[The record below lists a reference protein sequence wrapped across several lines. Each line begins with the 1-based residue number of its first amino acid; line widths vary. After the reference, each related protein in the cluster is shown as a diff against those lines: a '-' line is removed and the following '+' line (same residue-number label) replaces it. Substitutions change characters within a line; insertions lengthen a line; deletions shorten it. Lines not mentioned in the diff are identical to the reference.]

1 MNRTLKFRVWD
12 VKDKKFLNP
21 SDIAIN
27 GNGNLLI
34 TDSGWYENFENQN
47 LSDYVVQQ
55 FTELYDNNKKP
66 IYEGDRVRF
75 GYSENHEFFGEVI
88 YLEDRAS
95 FGVRYKNTF
104 ETLED
109 VPMDHMK
116 YFEVIGNIFET
127 ENYKKVY
134 SDDVKPSGKK
144 YNSVSEI
151 MKDLKNGK

>member
-12 VKDKKFLNP
+12 IENKKFLNP

-55 FTELYDNNKKP
+55 FTGEYDKNNTP

-75 GYSENHEFFGEVI
+75 GYSESHDFFGEVI

-116 YFEVIGNIFET
+116 YFEVILNTFE
-127 ENYKKVY
+127 
-134 SDDVKPSGKK
+134 
-144 YNSVSEI
+144 NSE
-151 MKDLKNGK
+151 LLN